1 MRLGVTAALVDNR
14 LVDGDVEVADGRIVA
29 VGLPIGADVPRRTA
43 APGLVDVQVNGG
55 AGIDL
60 LSADVDGVHAIA
72 RALARA
78 GVLAW
83 LPTLVTAPEE
93 RTRAALFVLAEA
105 RATLPDDVARPLGVH
120 LEGPFLSPDRLGVHD
135 PRSRRDPT
143 PALLDA
149 LLDPAVRMVTL
160 APELPGADAAIATL
174 VARGITVSLGH
185 SDATAD
191 QACRAVDAGARAV
204 THVGNAMRPLSARDP
219 GLLGVALTDP
229 RLQVQVILDGHH
241 LAPETER
248 LVLETTRGRLV
259 LVSDAGALAGSDGTK
274 GAAEL
279 GGQPVAVVD
288 GVARRAD
295 GTIAGSVLFLDR
307 ALARAV
313 AAGADPVDALL
324 GATARPAELVGDP
337 DAGRL
342 TVGGPAD
349 LVVLDEGFAVVRVL
363 RGGRE
368 IPR

>member
-1 MRLGVTAALVDNR
+1 M
-14 LVDGDVEVADGRIVA
+14 
-29 VGLPIGADVPRRTA
+29 
-43 APGLVDVQVNGG
+43 
-55 AGIDL
+55 
-60 LSADVDGVHAIA
+60 
-72 RALARA
+72 
-78 GVLAW
+78 
-83 LPTLVTAPEE
+83 
-93 RTRAALFVLAEA
+93 LAEA